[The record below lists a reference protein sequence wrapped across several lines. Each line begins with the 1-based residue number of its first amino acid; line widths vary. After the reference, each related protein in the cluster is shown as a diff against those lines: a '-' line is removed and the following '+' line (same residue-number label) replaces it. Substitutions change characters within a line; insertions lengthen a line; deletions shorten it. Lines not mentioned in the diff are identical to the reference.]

1 MKTFE
6 NGIITE
12 HQYVEVKT
20 AVPTEV
26 YKKSSMTTDGTFTI
40 TANGNYYIFI
50 QDTVAQS
57 GDFFIYINNIK
68 AFQFWFG
75 GTRWQSYSLCVP
87 LKKDDFVTF
96 KTAGSAT
103 DYLIKKI
110 S

>member
-40 TANGNYYIFI
+40 TSNGNYYIFI
-50 QDTVAQS
+50 QD
-57 GDFFIYINNIK
+57 IH
-68 AFQFWFG
+68 
-75 GTRWQSYSLCVP
+75 
-87 LKKDDFVTF
+87 
-96 KTAGSAT
+96 
-103 DYLIKKI
+103 
-110 S
+110 